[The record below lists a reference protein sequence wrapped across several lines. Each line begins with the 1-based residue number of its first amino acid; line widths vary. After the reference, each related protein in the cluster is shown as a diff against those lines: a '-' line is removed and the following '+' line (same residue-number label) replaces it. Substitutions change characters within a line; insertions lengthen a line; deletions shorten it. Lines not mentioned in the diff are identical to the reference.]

1 MALSF
6 IQRMVEEKIREAQR
20 SGTFDNLSGKG
31 EPLELENL
39 SSVPEDLRMAYHL
52 LKNAH
57 VLPPEMELRKG
68 IHSLRDLLK
77 VVEEEGQRKG
87 LLKDIEQ
94 KIIQLDLLKRRSL
107 SVTTVNS
114 YSQKLR
120 NRLYPDIRNRPL
132 PGDS

>member
-1 MALSF
+1 
-6 IQRMVEEKIREAQR
+6 
-20 SGTFDNLSGKG
+20 
-31 EPLELENL
+31 
-39 SSVPEDLRMAYHL
+39 
-52 LKNAH
+52 
-57 VLPPEMELRKG
+57 MELRKG